1 MKKYTFTMNK
11 RKLFVWLF
19 LLTIGWQ
26 VSKAQDPQ
34 FSQFYASPLYLN
46 PALTGS
52 IKCPRVTLNYR
63 NQWPALGST
72 YVTYIASYDQ
82 GVKALEG
89 SLGGYIYQDIQG
101 DGAITSTNI
110 SGIYD
115 YTFSLD
121 RRSNLNIAFQ
131 ATYIQKKLNWNYIF
145 PDMIH
150 PLYGPIYPTAE
161 TNVPTVESK
170 GHFDFSTGIVYS
182 RQSFFGGVAVHHLTQ
197 PTESFRS
204 NDDAV
209 LPRKY
214 TVHAGFNIPLSGRG
228 IKKGELLLSPN
239 LLFQQQRDFQQ
250 MNWGLYLSRKGIVGG
265 IWFRQNLTFHYDSF
279 IMLLGY
285 LKEKYKFAYSYDLTI
300 SELKNQT
307 LGAHEV
313 SFSMIF
319 PCKQKKQKFRTIS
332 CPSF

>member
-1 MKKYTFTMNK
+1 MNK
-11 RKLFVWLF
+11 IKALVWLI
-19 LLTIGWQ
+19 LLMIGINNLI
-26 VSKAQDPQ
+26 AQDPQ
-34 FSQFYASPLYLN
+34 FSQFYASHLYLN
-46 PALTGS
+46 PALTGAV
-52 IKCPRVTLNYR
+52 KCPRLTLNYR

-82 GVKALEG
+82 QVKALEG

-110 SGIYD
+110 SGIYN
-115 YTFSLD
+115 YTFILD
-121 RRSNLNIAFQ
+121 RLSSINLAFQ
-131 ATYIQKKLNWNYIF
+131 ATYIQKKLNWDFIF

-161 TNVPTVESK
+161 TNVPTSETK
-170 GHFDFSTGIVYS
+170 GHFDFSAGFIYS
-182 RQSFFGGVAVHHLTQ
+182 RKTFFGGIAVHHITQ
-197 PTESFRS
+197 PTESFRN

-214 TVHAGFNIPLSGRG
+214 TVHAGINIPLSGQG
-228 IKKGELLLSPN
+228 IKKGDLLLSPN
-239 LLFQQQRDFQQ
+239 ILFQQQRDFQQ
-250 MNWGLYLSRKGIVGG
+250 MNWGLYLSRKGIAGG

-285 LKEKYKFAYSYDLTI
+285 LKEKYKIAYSYDLTI
-300 SELKNQT
+300 SALKNQT

-319 PCKQKKQKFRTIS
+319 PCKEKKQKFRTIS

>member
-1 MKKYTFTMNK
+1 MNK
-11 RKLFVWLF
+11 RKIFVWLILLMF
-19 LLTIGWQ
+19 LIENTN
-26 VSKAQDPQ
+26 AQDPQ
-34 FSQFYASPLYLN
+34 FSQFYASPIYLN

-52 IKCPRVTLNYR
+52 IKCPRITLNYR

-82 GVKALEG
+82 FVKSLEG
-89 SLGGYIYQDIQG
+89 SLGAYVYQDIQG

-110 SGIYD
+110 SGIYN
-115 YTFSLD
+115 YTFTLD
-121 RRSNLNIAFQ
+121 RRSNINIAFQ
-131 ATYIQKKLNWNYIF
+131 ATYIQKRLNWDFIF

-161 TNVPTVESK
+161 VNVPTTESK
-170 GHFDFSTGIVYS
+170 GHFDFSTGFIYS
-182 RQSFFGGVAVHHLTQ
+182 RRSFFGGVAIHHITQ
-197 PTESFRS
+197 PTESFRN

-214 TVHAGFNIPLSGRG
+214 TLHAGFNIPLSGRG
-228 IKKGELLLSPN
+228 IKKGDLLLSPN
-239 LLFQQQRDFQQ
+239 ILFQQQRDFQQ

-285 LKEKYKFAYSYDLTI
+285 LKEKYKIAYSYDLTI
-300 SELKNQT
+300 SALKNQT
-307 LGAHEV
+307 LGAHEI
-313 SFSMIF
+313 SFSMNF